1 MVLRYG
7 EEMGITEDKTTIRF
21 QADLAARD
29 AAILESLRAELDIR
43 SNAELLA
50 EALAI
55 LAWVVRERRFG
66 NTVVSLDSEGRM
78 RELVSALVERVS
90 PAFEL
95 PRVKIDWT
103 PEQAANLFKLAAQ
116 QPAEPNDQ
124 LVKAMKRRR

>member
-1 MVLRYG
+1 MA
-7 EEMGITEDKTTIRF
+7 IIEDKTTVRF

-29 AAILESLRAELDIR
+29 AAMLESLRGELDIR

-55 LAWVVRERRFG
+55 LAWVVRERRLG
-66 NTVVSLDSEGRM
+66 NTVASLDSEGRM
-78 RELVSALVERVS
+78 RELVSPLVERVS

-103 PEQAANLFKLAAQ
+103 PELAANLFKLAARE
-116 QPAEPNDQ
+116 PAEPNDY
-124 LVKAMKRRR
+124 LVKAMRRRR